1 MEIILLEN
9 IKKLG
14 SLGKKIKV
22 KPGFARNYL
31 LPQGK
36 AVLANKENLKLFE
49 EKKEELQNK
58 EHQRIEKLQA
68 IADKLNGIEITLS
81 ALVSDEGK
89 LYGSIGINEI
99 IESINKL
106 SEVVLKKQEI
116 LMPYG
121 GIKELGLYE
130 LQISLNH
137 GELVVPIGLR
147 VTAKDKLD
155 NKL

>member
-1 MEIILLEN
+1 MELILLEN
-9 IKKLG
+9 IKNLG
-14 SLGKKIKV
+14 GLGKQVKV

-36 AVLANKENLKLFE
+36 AVLATKDNLTFFE
-49 EKKEELQNK
+49 EQKGELQK
-58 EHQRIEKLQA
+58 REMQRIQGLQE
-68 IADKLNGIEITLS
+68 IADKLNGIEITIP

-99 IESINKL
+99 ILAINAV
-106 SEVVLKKQEI
+106 SEVMLKKQEI
-116 LMPYG
+116 LLPNN

-130 LQISLNH
+130 LRISLNH

-147 VTAKDKLD
+147 VIAKDKL
-155 NKL
+155 NNS